1 MPTRPLTEKQLRE
14 AFDFFVEAKGNISEA
29 SRLSGLYRSTYK
41 NRILAAR
48 DRHPAWFEG
57 IEDKLDEQAERH
69 APVQRTLSDEVK
81 VHRAQEELKSTKRR
95 FKDAVARIAD
105 LEEKVSEYEWL
116 GNVDTKPADWVQRPA
131 KSEKSEHTPMLFTSD
146 FQLGEVVDARETE
159 HGHDYNKDL
168 FKARYR
174 AMIEKTIY
182 LSFEHGGKDWTY
194 PGIIYA
200 RGGDTISGGIH
211 EELAETD
218 DLSPIEA
225 VEMAFEEEAAGIAKL
240 ADAFGKVFVPDCGG
254 GNHDRTTR
262 KPRSKGAHANF
273 DRLVNF
279 MLRREFQ
286 HDARVTFQTTRSM
299 DVVFNIYNKN
309 VLLTHGDRI
318 GSRGGQGFIGPA
330 ATIMRGAQK
339 VIMEQ
344 AAINRQID
352 LVMMGHFHTPMWLGW
367 VMVNGALPG
376 YSEFAKM
383 NRMRPFPP
391 QQYLSY
397 WHEGR
402 GMVDL
407 KPIDLTD
414 AK

>member
-1 MPTRPLTEKQLRE
+1 MTKEMMRE
-14 AFDFFVEAKGNISEA
+14 AFDAWVAAGCNATEAEKNLTISREA
-29 SRLSGLYRSTYK
+29 LNTRLR
-41 NRILAAR
+41 RAR
-48 DRHPAWFEG
+48 QEFPEWFENLTPVSQG
-57 IEDKLDEQAERH
+57 SALKPEEERAVEHEVLVHKAKEGERQA
-69 APVQRTLSDEVK
+69 
-81 VHRAQEELKSTKRR
+81 KRR
-95 FKDAVARIAD
+95 LKDAVGQIAD
-105 LEEKVSEYEWL
+105 LQEKLSDYEWL
-116 GNVDTKPADWVQRPA
+116 GNVDATPADWVLNRRGD
-131 KSEKSEHTPMLFTSD
+131 SSDSSEHTPLLFTSD
-146 FQLGEVVDARETE
+146 FQLGEVVDPRETE
-159 HGHDYNKDL
+159 HGHGYNKDI
-168 FKARYR
+168 FRARYR

-211 EELAETD
+211 DELAETD

-225 VEMAFEEEAAGIAKL
+225 VEVAFEEEAAGIAKL
-240 ADAFGKVFVPDCGG
+240 ADAFGAVFVPDCGG
-254 GNHDRTTR
+254 GNHDRTTK
-262 KPRSKGAHANF
+262 KPRSKKAWANF

-286 HDARVTFQTTRSM
+286 HDYRVTFQNTMSM
-299 DVVFNIYNKN
+299 DVVFNIYDKQ

-344 AAINRQID
+344 SALSRHID
-352 LVMMGHFHTPMWLGW
+352 MVMFGHFHTPMYLGW
-367 VMVNGALPG
+367 VMVNGSLPG

-391 QQYLSY
+391 QQYLSF
-397 WHEGR
+397 WHPGR
-402 GMVDL
+402 GCVDL
-407 KPIDLTD
+407 KPMILTD
-414 AK
+414 A